1 MDGFEESVEGDEEVP
16 HSIPDTAVEVAVPRG
31 AVMREALE
39 GLDGVDIRRIFSLRG
54 AVMKTVPKFLFGPFR
69 NALKF
74 ALEEATAG
82 PPGRE
87 VVRQERGWKLLM
99 LLPRLLLHRPPGGGK
114 IPKRKLVER
123 FEKFS
128 RGEWNDM
135 FLESAVCD
143 ERRPCPGVGHDDVK
157 PMIWS

>member
-1 MDGFEESVEGDEEVP
+1 M
-16 HSIPDTAVEVAVPRG
+16 
-31 AVMREALE
+31 
-39 GLDGVDIRRIFSLRG
+39 DIRRIFSLRG

-69 NALKF
+69 NALKLCVGG
-74 ALEEATAG
+74 ADRRSPRQGSGTSGE
-82 PPGRE
+82 RME
-87 VVRQERGWKLLM
+87 VVDVISASLVAQ
-99 LLPRLLLHRPPGGGK
+99 

-143 ERRPCPGVGHDDVK
+143 EKAAAMSRR
-157 PMIWS
+157 

>member
-1 MDGFEESVEGDEEVP
+1 MEGDEDVP

-54 AVMKTVPKFLFGPFR
+54 AMMKSVPKFLFGPFR

-74 ALEEATAG
+74 ALEEAIAG

-87 VVRQERGWKLLM
+87 VARQERGWKFLM
-99 LLPRLLLHRPPGGGK
+99 LFPRLLLHTPPGGGK

-128 RGEWNDM
+128 RGEWTDM

-143 ERRPCPGVGHDDVK
+143 EKAAVSRRRSRRRQTDE
-157 PMIWS
+157 SSTS